1 MCWLS
6 IKGYSRVSRILRFC
20 GNTLYILL
28 YLNFLTK
35 ITVQK
40 ILFSY
45 ITVAIGAVALGL
57 TIVLTGIAG
66 QAVHHIAASLSPTL
80 EDDAAAAGAG
90 SHTPKFLNA
99 EAATLPMYALDY
111 TTLDVVRDGDA
122 AAGPLVVQIDPGI
135 VDEHCEYCFKIN
147 YSPYLAGKAGIA
159 WKTALPLD
167 VQNSQRMVFWA
178 KGEYGGEQI
187 RVMILGKPNGTSTS
201 VQDENLFDNVGFVSA
216 SESIT
221 LDPQFNRYQVDVPN
235 VGAQNFDDIT
245 HAVAL
250 EIDGGSGVRPVVVY
264 IKGFIFDGIQP
275 QGNTDFILENEE
287 ILGENVTTT
296 S

>member
-1 MCWLS
+1 M
-6 IKGYSRVSRILRFC
+6 RIFRFLRKI
-20 GNTLYILL
+20 LYILL
-28 YLNFLTK
+28 YLNFPTK

-40 ILFSY
+40 IPFYY
-45 ITVAIGAVALGL
+45 ITVAIGAVVLGL
-57 TIVLTGIAG
+57 TIVLTGVAG
-66 QAVHHIAASLSPTL
+66 QAVHHLTASLSPTL
-80 EDDAAAAGAG
+80 ADNAAGAG

-99 EAATLPMYALDY
+99 EAATMPMYALEY

-167 VQNSQRMVFWA
+167 VQNAQRMVFWA

-221 LDPQFNRYQVDVPN
+221 LSTQFNRYQVDVPN
-235 VGAQNFDDIT
+235 VGAQNFNDIT

-275 QGNTDFILENEE
+275 QGNTNFILENEE

>member
-1 MCWLS
+1 MSKVLGIRTS
-6 IKGYSRVSRILRFC
+6 QNGQAIRFC
-20 GNTLYILL
+20 ILL
-28 YLNFLTK
+28 YLNFPTK
-35 ITVQK
+35 ITAK
-40 ILFSY
+40 RILFSY

-66 QAVHHIAASLSPTL
+66 QAVHHIAASFSPTL
-80 EDDAAAAGAG
+80 ADDAAAGAG

-99 EAATLPMYALDY
+99 EAATLPMYAMDY

-159 WKTALPLD
+159 WKTAVPLD
-167 VQNSQRMVFWA
+167 VQDAQRMVFWA

-235 VGAQNFDDIT
+235 IGAQNFNDIT

-275 QGNTDFILENEE
+275 QGNTNFILENEE

-296 S
+296 T